1 MLIVGKKI
9 TMSTYFTG
17 RKTWFPLLLLSIVLC
32 VSACGKNTASSP
44 ASNGLS
50 NNAPLGIGMTPEP
63 GTGGKPMPLPDGH
76 FESMVA
82 SNGVDYVG
90 SDNGRLYALN
100 GKDGTV
106 RWQYK
111 AGAPVY
117 VAAVTQGMVY
127 ADANNGT
134 SAVVYAF
141 NAENGSVI
149 WHYNVNDYS
158 SQLIVENGN
167 VYVGTAAT
175 GNSIRLYALQ
185 ASTGSLLW
193 SYAAQAETPGL
204 LTASDG
210 VVFYAEILGIAG
222 DNFNE
227 RITALRSSNGS
238 VLWRLPIAAADGF
251 ARGTP
256 AVSNG
261 VIYIGTNSGSVY
273 AARVSD
279 GSVLWHVARTG
290 GFKFIPL
297 DISTLVDNGMVFIE
311 GGQGPV
317 GQNLALFAM
326 RASDGKLLWSKP
338 QGVGPGPMVSQPQII
353 GGVIYADGNVG
364 GLDALR
370 ESDGA
375 PLWQHTGDQVYS
387 PVFVADGRVQM
398 SSGDTVLAIS
408 ARDGTVLWRRSI
420 SFHSTLA
427 SGETPETVDN
437 GIIYVA
443 TTNGTVQALNASDG
457 HTLWQYVIQELAVPT
472 DMIYDAYVHF
482 SDGVSFQQAIH
493 LLGDLGLQ
501 TFANCAFQWKPQG
514 SSADFSA
521 YHQFVVAATVN
532 SAPLW
537 FNRLQATP
545 GVTSLQAD
553 GPHSCPT
560 MRYDPNGLNRLKP
573 DAPVTYVKA
582 TFSNG
587 TGYDSALDGVN
598 NLGFRLANPC
608 YEKARA
614 GGNKPAWKTAG
625 QENAFGS
632 AHTLLLATT
641 GFNATTWLSQLK
653 LLAGVTTIDTE
664 VGTGC

>member
-1 MLIVGKKI
+1 
-9 TMSTYFTG
+9 MSTYFTG
-17 RKTWFPLLLLSIVLC
+17 RKTWFLLLLLFIVLC
-32 VSACGKNTASSP
+32 VSACGKNSSISP
-44 ASNGLS
+44 TTNGLS
-50 NNAPLGIGMTPEP
+50 SNVPPGIGMTPEP
-63 GTGGKPMPLPDGH
+63 GTDGKPMPLPDGH

-117 VAAVTQGMVY
+117 VTAVIQGTVY
-127 ADANNGT
+127 VDANNGT
-134 SAVVYAF
+134 SAVAYAF
-141 NAENGSVI
+141 NADNGNVL
-149 WHYNVNDYS
+149 WHYNVNDYI
-158 SQLIVENGN
+158 SQLMVENGI

-175 GNSIRLYALQ
+175 GNSIRLYALS

-193 SYAAQAETPGL
+193 SYSAQAETPGL

-210 VVFYAEILGIAG
+210 VVFYAEIMGIAG

-227 RITALRSSNGS
+227 HITALRSSNGS
-238 VLWRLPIAAADGF
+238 VLWRLPTAAADGF

-279 GSVLWHVARTG
+279 GSMLWHVGHTG
-290 GFKFIPL
+290 GFDAVPL

-311 GGQGPV
+311 GKQGTG

-326 RASDGKLLWSKP
+326 RASDGKLLWSKS
-338 QGVGPGPMVSQPQII
+338 QGVAPGPMVNQPQII

-370 ESDGA
+370 ESDGSL
-375 PLWQHTGDQVYS
+375 LWQHTGDQVYS

-408 ARDGTVLWRRSI
+408 ARDGTVLWRSSI
-420 SFHSTLA
+420 SLHSTLA

-437 GIIYVA
+437 GIVYVA

-457 HTLWQYVIQELAVPT
+457 HILWQYVIQELAVPT
-472 DMIYDAYVHF
+472 DTIYGAYVHF

-493 LLGDLGLQ
+493 LLTDLGLQ

-514 SSADFSA
+514 SSVDFSA
-521 YHQFVVAATVN
+521 YHQLVVAATVN

-553 GPHSCPT
+553 GPHSCPM

-582 TFSNG
+582 TFSDSVS
-587 TGYDSALDGVN
+587 YDTALDAVN
-598 NLGFRLANPC
+598 NLGFRLANSC
-608 YEKARA
+608 YERARSR
-614 GGNKPAWKTAG
+614 GDKSAWKTAG

-632 AHTLLLATT
+632 EHTLLLATT
-641 GFNATTWLSQLK
+641 GFNATTWQQQLK
-653 LLAGVTTIDTE
+653 SLAGATKVDTE
-664 VGTGC
+664 GGTGC